1 MKTLVNISSELVP
14 ELARK
19 INCRNYIIH
28 IMHHF
33 LPFSVAHFASRI
45 FQVAA
50 NCRQTAVFEEADHCP
65 TAPGGKRA
73 GASVQSF
80 QRVHD
85 MYRERDLTKH
95 DIDPC
100 QKFRIFISGLF
111 LWCLPS
117 CQTNAERLL
126 HDRVCAAACSSQIWE
141 HCKYLGRFVVQ
152 PRIWTDL

>member
-1 MKTLVNISSELVP
+1 MKNLVNISSELVP

-19 INCRNYIIH
+19 INRNLYH
-28 IMHHF
+28 TYNS
-33 LPFSVAHFASRI
+33 PFPAI
-45 FQVAA
+45 FRCSLCFQ
-50 NCRQTAVFEEADHCP
+50 DL
-65 TAPGGKRA
+65 PGGCQLSTNHCVRGSRPWSHSSWRQRA

-85 MYRERDLTKH
+85 LYRERDLTKH

-111 LWCLPS
+111 LWYLPS

-152 PRIWTDL
+152 PRIWTGL